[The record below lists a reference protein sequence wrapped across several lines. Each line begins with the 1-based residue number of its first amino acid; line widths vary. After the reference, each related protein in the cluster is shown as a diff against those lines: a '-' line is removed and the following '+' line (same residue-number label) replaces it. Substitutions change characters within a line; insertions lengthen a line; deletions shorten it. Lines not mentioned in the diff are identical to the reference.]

1 MSKVYL
7 VAAQRT
13 PVGSFLGAL
22 SSVTPAELGGIATR
36 AVLEKAGVA
45 PNLVDEAIYGHVL
58 MAGQGQ
64 GVGRQAALAGGLPA
78 EIPGYS
84 INILCGSGMK
94 SVMLACNAVKAGEAN
109 LVLAG
114 GTESM
119 SQAGFVLPGQVRKGH
134 KMMDLKATD
143 HMVNDGLTCAFNSYH
158 MGITAEN
165 IAAKYGISRET
176 QDAFAYGSQSK
187 AIAAQDAG
195 RFKDEIVPVTI
206 KGRKGDTV
214 VDADEY
220 PNRKTTPEVLAK
232 LRPAFKKDGTVTA
245 GNASGIN
252 DGASVLLI
260 ASEDAVQKHGL
271 TPMAE
276 IVATGQGGVDPAIM
290 GMGPVPAVNQALLK
304 AGLKLTD
311 IDLIELNEAFAAQG
325 LGVMEEL
332 KLQHGVDEAWFA
344 ERTNVNGGA
353 IAIGHPI
360 GASGNRITTT
370 LVHEMKKRGVTYG
383 LGSLCIGGGM
393 GTAVILKAL

>member
-22 SSVTPAELGGIATR
+22 SSVSPAELGGIATR

-45 PNLVDEAIYGHVL
+45 PDLVDEAIYGHVL

-78 EIPGYS
+78 DIPGYS

-94 SVMLACNAVKAGEAN
+94 SVMLAFNAVKAGEAN

-134 KMMDLKATD
+134 KMMDLKAID
-143 HMVNDGLTCAFNSYH
+143 HMVSDGLTCAFNSYH

-165 IAAKYGISRET
+165 IAAKYGISREA

-206 KGRKGDTV
+206 KGRKGDTL

-260 ASEDAVQKHGL
+260 ASEEAVQKHGL

-290 GMGPVPAVNQALLK
+290 GMGPVPAVNQALQK

-311 IDLIELNEAFAAQG
+311 MELIELNEAFAAQG
-325 LGVMEEL
+325 MGVMEEL
-332 KLQHGVDEAWFA
+332 KQQHGVDDAWFA